1 MLKMCDKTTE
11 MSVFVRAPLITDE
24 PELVW
29 NECTFG
35 FEWLRFDTVMTLAP
49 VLNGAESRQQLTD

>member
-1 MLKMCDKTTE
+1 MCDKTTE
-11 MSVFVRAPLITDE
+11 MSVFVHAPLITDE

-35 FEWLRFDTVMTLAP
+35 FEWLRFDTV
-49 VLNGAESRQQLTD
+49 VKGA